1 MRSVWTETTELP
13 RFGALEKSID
23 TDVLVIGGGI
33 SGILC
38 AHALQKAGVDYVLV
52 EADRICG
59 GVTKNTTAK
68 VTSQHGLI
76 FHKMLRR
83 FGKTRT
89 ALYLEANEKALDA
102 YRELVRSIDCDFEER
117 DAYVYSLRD
126 RAKIEREVAA
136 LRSVG
141 YPAELKDKTDLPF
154 LVAGAVKF
162 PRQAQFHPLK
172 FLGAVAR
179 DLHIYEQTK
188 VREMI
193 GTVAVTERGTIRAKK
208 VIVATHFPFL
218 NKHGAYFMKMYQHR
232 SYVVALENAE
242 PVDGMYI
249 DEAAGGLSFRTCGGL
264 LLLGGGGHRT
274 GKQGGNWGE
283 LELFAKKT
291 YPNATVKYRWATQDC
306 ITLDDVPYIGRYSPA
321 TPDLYVATGF
331 GKWGM
336 TTAMVAAKLLADL
349 IAGKPNRY
357 AEVFSPA
364 RSILRPRL
372 ASNAGETVLDLLT
385 PTAPRCPHLGCALK
399 WNAEE
404 RSWDCPCHGSRFAE
418 NGNLIDNP
426 ATADLDLHRK

>member
-1 MRSVWTETTELP
+1 MWKWY
-13 RFGALEKSID
+13 F
-23 TDVLVIGGGI
+23 
-33 SGILC
+33 
-38 AHALQKAGVDYVLV
+38 
-52 EADRICG
+52 RIVFKHFWLNC
-59 GVTKNTTAK
+59 
-68 VTSQHGLI
+68 
-76 FHKMLRR
+76 
-83 FGKTRT
+83 
-89 ALYLEANEKALDA
+89 YLEANEKALDA

-117 DAYVYSLRD
+117 DAYVYSLLD
-126 RAKIEREVAA
+126 RAKIEREAAA

-154 LVAGAVKF
+154 RVAGAVMF

-179 DLHIYEQTK
+179 DLHVYEQTK

-357 AEVFSPA
+357 AEVFSPV

-426 ATADLDLHRK
+426 ATGDLDLHRK